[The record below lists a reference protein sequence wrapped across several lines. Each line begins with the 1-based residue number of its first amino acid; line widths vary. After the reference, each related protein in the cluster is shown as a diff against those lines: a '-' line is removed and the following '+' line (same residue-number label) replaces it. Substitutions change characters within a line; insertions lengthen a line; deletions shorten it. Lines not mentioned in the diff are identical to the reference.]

1 MATTT
6 GAHPVREGDVA
17 PEFARTD
24 HAGRPVSLGAL
35 RGRWVVVY
43 FYPKDGTPACTAQA
57 CAFRDAH
64 EDLTDA
70 GATVI
75 GVSGDSDDSHR
86 AVAQKREIPFHLVSD
101 ADGSL
106 RTLFGVPRSLLGL
119 MPGRV
124 TYVIDPSGVV
134 RRVINAPLRVSRHV
148 RGALEAMGRA

>member
-1 MATTT
+1 MSTQA
-6 GAHPVREGDVA
+6 GAQPVREGDVA
-17 PEFARTD
+17 PDFARTD
-24 HAGRPVSLGAL
+24 HAGRPVALSAL

-75 GVSGDSDDSHR
+75 GVSSDSDESHA
-86 AVAQKREIPFHLVSD
+86 AVAQKRDIPFHLVSD
-101 ADGSL
+101 ADGAL
-106 RTLFGVPRSLLGL
+106 RALFGVPRSLLGL
-119 MPGRV
+119 VPGRV
-124 TYVIDPSGVV
+124 TYVIDPAGVV

-148 RGALEAMGRA
+148 RGALEAMGNA